1 MARIP
6 MGNFGNAMPQVE
18 RIQMPENQSGQMI
31 ANSLQNVGN
40 TLEQVNKE
48 KINKEVEAKKTELL
62 MNDQQYKQDTASYV
76 QQSSNFGADIDLM
89 DADITARIQSGALAT
104 DAAVQERQ
112 AALEKIKQQY
122 MPTIPSTRKMDF
134 DRFIEKTSYQ
144 SASKYMPVA
153 LQAARSQGAAQL
165 SEISDN
171 LLKSSTSLEDGEK
184 SIREFGIS
192 KNLPIGTVE
201 TTVNKYKNTSAT
213 NGANAWFNGSM
224 DNNEQLSKMTTAENV
239 LKAYPNLT
247 QEQAIYY
254 AHKSLTRIDQNNKA
268 AEVAQKRIEA
278 DAKDATT
285 EMRQITETG
294 IVPDDEKIQSL
305 YGRVKGTKQEAEF
318 QKLASNTVEV
328 QKFMRMPPD
337 ARQSY
342 LSKLESDAHSAPS
355 DDPKGL
361 GFRLDLLK
369 KANTNMLANEKNN
382 ASLAYS
388 IKTGQN
394 LQVVPTTMIA
404 QGDVAAI
411 QTLSNNIK
419 AIAASHQTDG
429 VTGSLNPLSQQQQQ
443 EMKQYISTA
452 NSAQKLQLGSS
463 LFKASAGNANA
474 ARDMINSVFG
484 DKNSIRWAIS
494 LNNRNLPVIANQV
507 VSGQDLLDK
516 NLVKLNDNGLNYQVA
531 EYLKGIASPGSPEYK
546 VYFDSVKAN
555 YAYLAQ
561 KSEKLTDKSGKLDA
575 KNIDPDL
582 FEKAILEVTGGKFT
596 SGGWGSKSTVLRPHT
611 VSEKSFQDQLEAFNS
626 QNSRT
631 YGGSDR
637 DFFLDLPLE
646 QNPKNPYQ
654 YFFKNGSGYIL
665 DKNSNKDP
673 KKQTR
678 LTLELH

>member
-1 MARIP
+1 
-6 MGNFGNAMPQVE
+6 MGNFGNALPQTQ

-31 ANSLQNVGN
+31 GNALQNIGN
-40 TLEQVNKE
+40 AADQAHRNQ
-48 KINKEVEAKKTELL
+48 INKEVEAKKTELL
-62 MNDQQYKQDTASYV
+62 MNDQQSKQETAQYI
-76 QQSSNFGADIDLM
+76 QQSAKFSADIDLM
-89 DADITARIQSGALAT
+89 DADITAKVQSGSLPIEN
-104 DAAVQERQ
+104 AVQERQ
-112 AALEKIKQQY
+112 SNLEKIKKEY
-122 MPTIPSTRKMDF
+122 MPNIPNTRKMDF
-134 DRFIEKTSYQ
+134 DQYIDKTSYQ

-153 LQAARSQGAAQL
+153 FQSARSQASVQMNDLA
-165 SEISDN
+165 ET
-171 LLKSSTSLEDGEK
+171 LLKSSQTVEEGEQAL
-184 SIREFGIS
+184 RQFGMS
-192 KNLPIGTVE
+192 KNVPIANTE
-201 TTVNKYKNTSAT
+201 NAVNKYKNSFST
-213 NGANAWFNGSM
+213 NGVNAWFNGSM
-224 DNNEQLSKMTTAENV
+224 DNNEQLSKMTTAEDV

-342 LSKLESDAHSAPS
+342 LSKLESDAHSTPS

-369 KANTNMLANEKNN
+369 KANTNMLTNEKNN

-394 LQVVPTTMIA
+394 LQVVPTTLIA
-404 QGDVAAI
+404 QGDVGAI

-443 EMKQYISTA
+443 EMQQYLSIA

-516 NLVKLNDNGLNYQVA
+516 NLVKLNDNGLNYQVT

-582 FEKAILEVTGGKFT
+582 FDKAILEVTGGKFT

-611 VSEKSFQDQLEAFNS
+611 VSEKSFQDQLEVFNS

-665 DKNSNKDP
+665 DKSSNKDP

>member
-6 MGNFGNAMPQVE
+6 MGNFGNALPQTQ

-31 ANSLQNVGN
+31 GNALQNISN
-40 TLEQVNKE
+40 AAEQAHRNQ
-48 KINKEVEAKKTELL
+48 INKEVEAKKTELL
-62 MNDQQYKQDTASYV
+62 MNDQQYKQDTAQYI
-76 QQSSNFGADIDLM
+76 QQSAKFSADIDLM
-89 DADITARIQSGALAT
+89 DADITARVQSGSLLIEN
-104 DAAVQERQ
+104 AVQERQ
-112 AALEKIKQQY
+112 SNLEKIKRQY
-122 MPTIPSTRKMDF
+122 ISNIPNTRKMDF
-134 DRFIEKTSYQ
+134 DQHIDKTSYQ

-153 LQAARSQGAAQL
+153 FQAARSQASAQL
-165 SEISDN
+165 DELSNN
-171 LLKSSTSLEDGEK
+171 LLKSNTTIGDGEK

-201 TTVNKYKNTSAT
+201 ATVNKYKNTSAT
-213 NGANAWFNGSM
+213 NGANAWFAGSM
-224 DNNEQLSKMTTAENV
+224 DNNEQLSKMTAAEDV

-268 AEVAQKRIEA
+268 AEVAQNRIEA

-285 EMRQITETG
+285 EMRQITEIG
-294 IVPDDEKIQSL
+294 IVPDDSKIQGL
-305 YGRVKGTKQEAEF
+305 YSRVKGTKQEAEF

-369 KANTNMLANEKNN
+369 KANTNMLGNEKNN

-394 LQVVPTTMIA
+394 LQVVPTTLIA
-404 QGDVAAI
+404 QGDASAI

-443 EMKQYISTA
+443 EMQQYVSTA

-516 NLVKLNDNGLNYQVA
+516 NLVKLNDNGLNYQVT
-531 EYLKGIASPGSPEYK
+531 EYLKGVASPGSPEYK

-582 FEKAILEVTGGKFT
+582 FNKAILEITGGKFT
-596 SGGWGSKSTVLRPHT
+596 SRGWGSKSTVLRPHT
-611 VSEKSFQDQLEAFNS
+611 VSEKSFQDQLEVFNS

>member
-6 MGNFGNAMPQVE
+6 MGNFGNAMPQTQ

-31 ANSLQNVGN
+31 GNALQNIGN
-40 TLEQVNKE
+40 AAEQAHRNQ
-48 KINKEVEAKKTELL
+48 INKEVEAKKTELL
-62 MNDQQYKQDTASYV
+62 MNDQQHKQDTAQYI
-76 QQSSNFGADIDLM
+76 QQSAKFSADIDLM
-89 DADITARIQSGALAT
+89 DADITARVQSGSLPIEN
-104 DAAVQERQ
+104 AVQERQ
-112 AALEKIKQQY
+112 SNLEKIKRQY
-122 MPTIPSTRKMDF
+122 MPHIPNTRKMDF
-134 DRFIEKTSYQ
+134 DQHIDKTSYQ

-153 LQAARSQGAAQL
+153 FQAARSQAFAQVDDL
-165 SEISDN
+165 SNN
-171 LLKSSTSLEDGEK
+171 LLKSNTTIEDGEK

-201 TTVNKYKNTSAT
+201 AAVNKYKNTSAT
-213 NGANAWFNGSM
+213 NGANAWFAGNM
-224 DNNEQLSKMTTAENV
+224 DNNEQLSKMTTAEDV

-268 AEVAQKRIEA
+268 AEVAQNRIEA

-294 IVPDDEKIQSL
+294 IVPDDSKIQGL
-305 YGRVKGTKQEAEF
+305 YSRVKGTKQEAEF

-369 KANTNMLANEKNN
+369 KANTNMLGNEKNN

-394 LQVVPTTMIA
+394 LQVVPTTLIA
-404 QGDVAAI
+404 QGDASAI

-443 EMKQYISTA
+443 EMQQYVSTA

-516 NLVKLNDNGLNYQVA
+516 NLVKLNDNGLNYQVT

-582 FEKAILEVTGGKFT
+582 FNKAILEVTGGKFT

-637 DFFLDLPLE
+637 DFFLNLPLE

>member
-6 MGNFGNAMPQVE
+6 MGNFGNAMPQTQ

-31 ANSLQNVGN
+31 GNALQNIGN
-40 TLEQVNKE
+40 AAEQAHRNQ
-48 KINKEVEAKKTELL
+48 INKEVEAKKTELL
-62 MNDQQYKQDTASYV
+62 MNDQQHKQDTAQYI
-76 QQSSNFGADIDLM
+76 QQSAKFSADIDLM
-89 DADITARIQSGALAT
+89 DADITARVQSGSLPIEN
-104 DAAVQERQ
+104 AVQERQ
-112 AALEKIKQQY
+112 SNLEKIKRQY
-122 MPTIPSTRKMDF
+122 MPHIPNTRKMDF
-134 DRFIEKTSYQ
+134 DQHIDKTSYQ

-153 LQAARSQGAAQL
+153 FQAARSQAFAQVDDL
-165 SEISDN
+165 SNN
-171 LLKSSTSLEDGEK
+171 LLKSNTTIEDGEK

-201 TTVNKYKNTSAT
+201 AAVNKYKNTSAT
-213 NGANAWFNGSM
+213 NGANAWFAGNM
-224 DNNEQLSKMTTAENV
+224 DNNEQLSKMTTAEDV

-268 AEVAQKRIEA
+268 AEVAQNRIEA

-294 IVPDDEKIQSL
+294 IVPDDSKIQGL
-305 YGRVKGTKQEAEF
+305 YSRVKGTKQEAEF

-369 KANTNMLANEKNN
+369 KANTNMLGNEKNN

-394 LQVVPTTMIA
+394 LQVVPTTLIA
-404 QGDVAAI
+404 QGDASAI

-443 EMKQYISTA
+443 EMQQYVSTA

-516 NLVKLNDNGLNYQVA
+516 NLVKLNDNGLNYQVT
-531 EYLKGIASPGSPEYK
+531 EYLKGIASPSSPEYK

-582 FEKAILEVTGGKFT
+582 FNKAILEVTGGKFT

-637 DFFLDLPLE
+637 DFFLNLPLE

>member
-18 RIQMPENQSGQMI
+18 RIQMPQDQSGQMI

-89 DADITARIQSGALAT
+89 DADITARIQSGTLAT

-122 MPTIPSTRKMDF
+122 MPNIPSTRKMDF

-192 KNLPIGTVE
+192 KNLPTGTVE
-201 TTVNKYKNTSAT
+201 TAVNKYKNTSAT

-224 DNNEQLSKMTTAENV
+224 DNNEQLSKMTTAEDV

-278 DAKDATT
+278 DAKDSTT

-394 LQVVPTTMIA
+394 LQVVPTTLIA

-443 EMKQYISTA
+443 EMQQYVSTA

-516 NLVKLNDNGLNYQVA
+516 NLVKLNDNGLNYQVT

-582 FEKAILEVTGGKFT
+582 FDKAILEVTGGKFT

-611 VSEKSFQDQLEAFNS
+611 VSEKSFQDQLEVFNS

-665 DKNSNKDP
+665 DKSSNKDP